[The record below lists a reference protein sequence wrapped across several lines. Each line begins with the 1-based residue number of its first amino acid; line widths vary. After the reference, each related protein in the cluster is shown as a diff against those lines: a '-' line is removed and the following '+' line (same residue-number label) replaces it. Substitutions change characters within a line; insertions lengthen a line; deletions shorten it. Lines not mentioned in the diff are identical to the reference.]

1 MPATLRAS
9 SGSPDGICGMF
20 FQSANALGTREKLEM
35 DIGIGVKYRGYR
47 GSRQMEEKI
56 ITPQFPL
63 EI

>member
-1 MPATLRAS
+1 MPATLRVARL
-9 SGSPDGICGMF
+9 DLRNV

-47 GSRQMEEKI
+47 GSRQTEEKI